1 MPSHHPAPAQH
12 LLRTAG
18 GCEKQPRG
26 AAHPCSGR
34 WRVYRQWKSRQARLV
49 QEAGSC
55 RRRAH
60 IISNKERA
68 ASQLRAHARAVTHA
82 MDPRCISISSRSASL
97 GRLAFGSSKGGH
109 DMLLR
114 LLRVRRRRA
123 GRRRR
128 RRRAGRRRRWRA
140 EHIAPKHAIRIDML
154 LELAKVVQVIS
165 ERANQKAF
173 AIVPR
178 RPCPGLG
185 VHDVHADWVEVF
197 Y

>member
-1 MPSHHPAPAQH
+1 MICELRGQNQGKLGTTRLCAP
-12 LLRTAG
+12 L
-18 GCEKQPRG
+18 
-26 AAHPCSGR
+26 
-34 WRVYRQWKSRQARLV
+34 
-49 QEAGSC
+49 GSC
-55 RRRAH
+55 RHIIPRPGNTCAAHSGGRKAAAGRRALAAGVGGCTGSGRVGKRASCKKLGAADETVRAH

-82 MDPRCISISSRSASL
+82 MDPRCISISSCSASL

-114 LLRVRRRRA
+114 LLRV
-123 GRRRR
+123 R

-165 ERANQKAF
+165 ERAN
-173 AIVPR
+173 
-178 RPCPGLG
+178 
-185 VHDVHADWVEVF
+185 
-197 Y
+197 